1 MVGEQVKE
9 VMNVRPTRVILIT
22 SNHVAYL
29 KARHHV
35 DHSVYKTKWVIPSS
49 EIQNIQ
55 GDPESRKIGII
66 HVRKYDLKIFGV
78 WPVQMRKALRCE
90 NRSLFDRTV
99 LRLTKVQ
106 QAVQAG
112 RSLDEGGQ
120 KFVTPV
126 VKDLTVL
133 SRPYISP
140 KTKIEEIN

>member
-1 MVGEQVKE
+1 
-9 VMNVRPTRVILIT
+9 
-22 SNHVAYL
+22 
-29 KARHHV
+29 
-35 DHSVYKTKWVIPSS
+35 VYKTKWVIPSS